1 MGGRKEEGGWV
12 EIYCC
17 GGMRGMNSVGGVLL
31 RGNGRQEMQFSG
43 LCRSGEMFSGLC
55 RSGAMFCLCH
65 GRPFPASKMG
75 NEKHSH
81 VTKTDRQ
88 IKETQ
93 RTESNTDEEKLIFF
107 YSKSNTAEEE
117 NAG

>member
-43 LCRSGEMFSGLC
+43 LCRSGEMFSMNLARISLC
-55 RSGAMFCLCH
+55 LSER
-65 GRPFPASKMG
+65 
-75 NEKHSH
+75 
-81 VTKTDRQ
+81 
-88 IKETQ
+88 
-93 RTESNTDEEKLIFF
+93 
-107 YSKSNTAEEE
+107 
-117 NAG
+117 